1 MSEPKFTKGPLTI
14 REISNGYLIDDD
26 EGFAIADVYGHD
38 ENGKANARLYAAAP
52 DLYKA
57 LKSALT
63 AIDAFWPEDAP
74 ENKGQS
80 NEDKAISKV
89 RKDAREAIAKLEKES

>member
-1 MSEPKFTKGPLTI
+1 MSP
-14 REISNGYLIDDD
+14 RNS
-26 EGFAIADVYGHD
+26 
-38 ENGKANARLYAAAP
+38 
-52 DLYKA
+52 
-57 LKSALT
+57 
-63 AIDAFWPEDAP
+63 AP